1 MVDTR
6 RIPLVHAAKDA
17 YMKRE
22 KFVARKIE
30 PLKVIRMINQNVAKL
45 ELPRSMNRM
54 NPTFNVDVLSTYVPT
69 PDKFL
74 SRPIPKY
81 SKLVSDEPS
90 NRL

>member
-54 NPTFNVDVLSTYVPT
+54 NPTFNVDMLSPSIPT
-69 PDKFL
+69 PEKFL
-74 SRPIPKY
+74 ILPIPKS